1 MGEGNYDLLHPGL
14 TKYHH
19 TGLIVPILTPLLA
32 FFLAQYPPFTWLETR
47 HHILAALALGVAVT
61 VVAYIF
67 LKYVPLTKDE
77 PYALNK
83 ATLLGLLCSE
93 ILIFTY
99 PSDEKF
105 TDRIVSA
112 PVLAFFVF
120 MYLFAVSEIY
130 IDND

>member
-14 TKYHH
+14 SIYHH
-19 TGLIVPILTPLLA
+19 RGLIVPIGAPLLA
-32 FFLAQYPPFTWLETR
+32 FFLAKYPPFTWLESR
-47 HHILAALALGVAVT
+47 HHILAALALGAVVTAVT
-61 VVAYIF
+61 YVFLRYIP
-67 LKYVPLTKDE
+67 VTKDE

-83 ATLLGLLCSE
+83 AVLLGLLCSE

-99 PSDEKF
+99 PDDSDF
-105 TDRIVSA
+105 TERMVSA

-130 IDND
+130 KDTP